1 MNKDKALVKKK
12 DNIFRSILNKIKSF
26 FNKKTNENLELNVAE
41 ERNITNSLD
50 SFKLY
55 NGDYSKL
62 VKLQKELENDEISI
76 ADISDEIAEQL
87 IELYKKQMPDII
99 I

>member
-55 NGDYSKL
+55 NGVYSKL
-62 VKLQKELENDEISI
+62 VKL
-76 ADISDEIAEQL
+76 
-87 IELYKKQMPDII
+87 
-99 I
+99 

>member
-76 ADISDEIAEQL
+76 ADISGEIAEQL